1 MLRDGMHQQAV
12 HGGAAPYRP
21 NSLDGG
27 CPFLAGQDVGAFID
41 VPEELAASIKERK
54 NTASFDDHFSQV
66 RLFFRSLS
74 PVERDHVIQAYTFEL
89 GKCYEKSIRERQL
102 AALANV
108 DAELCAAVAKGLGL
122 PAPEATEQV
131 PDSDPS
137 PALSQVGR
145 TWPVAGRVVGILADG
160 NSDLA
165 AVNAVRKALDAEGIV
180 PLVIAPAGGFLG
192 PENDGGVPVQR
203 TYLTARSTEFDA
215 VIVAA
220 PAAPAP
226 DAAPGLDAK
235 AGAPG
240 GASDPRTVL
249 LLTEAYRHA
258 KAIGT
263 WDSGAEALA
272 AAGIPQ
278 ETPGIVSAGDA
289 ESLVSELTALLAAHR
304 VWERFPAS
312 PVQA

>member
-12 HGGAAPYRP
+12 HAGVAPYHP

-27 CPFLAGQDVGAFID
+27 CPFLAGQDIGAFID

-54 NTASFDDHFSQV
+54 NPASFDDHYSQV
-66 RLFFRSLS
+66 GLFFRSLS
-74 PVERDHVIQAYTFEL
+74 PVEQDHVIQAYTFEL

-108 DAELCAAVAKGLGL
+108 DAGLCAAVAKGLGL
-122 PAPEATEQV
+122 PVPAATEQV
-131 PDSDPS
+131 PESAPS

-145 TWPVAGRVVGILADG
+145 TWPVAGRIVGILADEG
-160 NSDLA
+160 SDLA
-165 AVNAVRKALDAEGIV
+165 AVNAARQALDAEGIV
-180 PLVIAPAGGFLG
+180 PLVVAPTAGFLG
-192 PENDGGVPVQR
+192 SEDDGGVPVQR

-220 PAAPAP
+220 AAAPAP

-240 GASDPRTVL
+240 GVLDPRAVL
-249 LLTEAYRHA
+249 LLTA
-258 KAIGT
+258 
-263 WDSGAEALA
+263 ALT

-278 ETPGIVSAGDA
+278 DAPGIVSGKEVEALIKELAG
-289 ESLVSELTALLAAHR
+289 LLTAHR
-304 VWERFPAS
+304 VWERFPAAS
-312 PVQA
+312 A